1 MKIIAVDDELLAV
14 RLLEDSIRQVC
25 KNADLFVFN
34 DVDDALLCA
43 ENNPIDVAVLDIEM
57 PGMNGLQ
64 LAKRLKDINSKINI
78 IFVTGYSEYMK
89 EGIDLRMSGYLF
101 KPVTPDAIKKEL
113 ENLRNP
119 ISWDESKIL
128 RVETFGNFGVYVGE
142 YPVKFDRR
150 QAKEILAYLIDKRGT
165 GVTYAELAAV
175 IFEDGVY
182 DRKTQKNLQVYIT
195 SLAKTLNEYGAKKVL
210 IRNRKEI
217 MIDKSQVDCD
227 FYKFM
232 DGDVRA
238 INSYTGQY
246 LNEYSWAEF
255 TTGYLDRQVLYKK

>member
-43 ENNPIDVAVLDIEM
+43 ENNPIDVAFLDIEM

-101 KPVTPDAIKKEL
+101 KPVTPDAIKIEF
-113 ENLRNP
+113 EILRNP
-119 ISWDESKIL
+119 ISWDENKIL